1 MNMSKRILLFSTFRN
16 GMSLRNEMHPSGALM
31 LLGGLLKKQGHI
43 VKVVH
48 TVADRVNVAMLPR
61 LLQEFNPDI
70 AGFSVCTA
78 QSTMSKVLI
87 EKVKSYNDKIIITI
101 GGPHPSALGDECLTD
116 CPEID
121 IAVYGEGEKT
131 IVDIAQDVPLSQI
144 RGIHYRSDNKI
155 VTNPPTPLLTSAEL
169 DALPLPDKSLVNFK
183 RFIGIVPVG
192 RRPSMFIQASR
203 GCPYSCT
210 FCSKAVY
217 GSIVRQRSPERV
229 IEEVELLYH
238 DWGVREIHFLDDTF
252 NINLTWTHK
261 LLDLIIKNG
270 YHKKLIFRVAMRVNE
285 KIVNLELLRHLK
297 AAGVWII
304 CYGVENGNQ
313 GMLDRMC
320 KGITIEEIRRAFRL
334 THSVGLK
341 SLAYFIIG
349 TTGETIQSIQD
360 SRNLCKEIKPYW
372 AGISKAAPYPGTTFY
387 QEVINAGYRGNFDL
401 IYKQLRTET
410 LSGEE
415 LDRLTDS
422 MMRMTRWNKIA
433 KPKQSMYAVLDTI
446 GTNWNMF
453 VNKLDSLKLR

>member
-1 MNMSKRILLFSTFRN
+1 
-16 GMSLRNEMHPSGALM
+16 M
-31 LLGGLLKKQGHI
+31 LLGVLLKNQGHT
-43 VKVVH
+43 VKVLH
-48 TVADRVNVAMLPR
+48 TVADRMNVSMLPR
-61 LLQEFNPDI
+61 LLCEFNPDI
-70 AGFSVCTA
+70 VGFSVCTA
-78 QSTMSKVLI
+78 QSTMSKVLMA
-87 EKVKSYNDKIIITI
+87 EVKSYNDKIVTVI
-101 GGPHPSALGDECLTD
+101 GGPHPSALGEECLTD
-116 CPEID
+116 CSGID

-131 IVDIAQDVPLSQI
+131 IIDIAQDVPLSQI
-144 RGIHYRSDNKI
+144 RGIRYWSNNKI
-155 VTNPPTPLLTSAEL
+155 VTNPPAPLLTNAEL

-203 GCPYSCT
+203 GCPYNCS

-229 IEEVELLYH
+229 IEEVELLYR

-270 YHKKLIFRVAMRVNE
+270 YHKKLIFRVAMRVDE
-285 KIVNLELLRHLK
+285 KIVNLELLKHLK
-297 AAGVWII
+297 AAGVWLI

-320 KGITIEEIRRAFRL
+320 KGITVEEIRRAFKL

-341 SLAYFIIG
+341 TLAYFIIG
-349 TTGETIQSIQD
+349 TTGETAQSIQD

-372 AGISKAAPYPGTTFY
+372 AGVSKAAPYPGTAFY
-387 QEVINAGYRGNFDL
+387 QEVINSGQPGKFDS
-401 IYKQLRTET
+401 IWEQLRTET
-410 LSGEE
+410 LSVEE
-415 LDRLTDS
+415 LNRLTDS

-433 KPKQSMYAVLDTI
+433 KPKQSMYAIVDTI
-446 GTNWNMF
+446 GTNWNMI
-453 VNKLDSLKLR
+453 VNRLDSLKLRKGEGV